1 MNPCRDCVETYVHF
15 FENLNLQSLDRIDV
29 LFSDT
34 ATFKDPFN
42 AVQGRQAIR
51 RVFEHMF
58 RTTVSPRFQVR
69 DWMCSG
75 QSACVRWRFTCTLKG
90 RGIDVSGMT
99 HLSFDHDGRVNAHV
113 DYWDA
118 AGGLY
123 ERLPLIGM
131 LMRWLRERL
140 AA

>member
-1 MNPCRDCVETYVHF
+1 MNDCNAWAEAYVGF
-15 FENLNLQSLDRIDV
+15 FESLDMKSLNNLEAV
-29 LFSDT
+29 FSES

-42 AVQGRQAIR
+42 AVQGRRAIR

-58 RTTVSPRFQVR
+58 RTTRSPRFRVQ

-75 QSACVRWRFTCTLKG
+75 QAAFIRWRFTCSLKG
-90 RGIDVSGMT
+90 RGIDVTGVS
-99 HLSFDHDGRVNAHV
+99 HVEFDGSGRVTAHI

-118 AGGLY
+118 AEGMY
-123 ERLPLIGM
+123 ERLPLIGG
-131 LMRWLRERL
+131 LMRWLRGRL